1 MKYDNGYWY
10 IGRKIDESCSNVYS
24 MSVDGTEN
32 IEVITRCLYL
42 PTISNAFMKG
52 LVRFSDV
59 AVKERVLSFI

>member
-1 MKYDNGYWY
+1 
-10 IGRKIDESCSNVYS
+10 

-42 PTISNAFMKG
+42 PMISNSFKKG

-59 AVKERVLSFI
+59 EVKERVLSFI